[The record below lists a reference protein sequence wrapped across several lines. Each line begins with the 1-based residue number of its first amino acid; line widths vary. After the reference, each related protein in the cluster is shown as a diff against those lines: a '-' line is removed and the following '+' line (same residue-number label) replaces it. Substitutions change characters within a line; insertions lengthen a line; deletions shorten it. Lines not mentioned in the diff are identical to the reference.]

1 MIFGLASIKSDLNK
15 IHKSLEE
22 AKQLV
27 PSAETITDEQEPE
40 EDNIEQEDLR
50 FLKRCYKILAR
61 LGYIK
66 SQYQFSEEFLN
77 KNRYYFGML
86 LCEQRHPSIDAVHN
100 LVRNISQINDG
111 LNKLRYL
118 DDLYKQ
124 GQDLITKRLLKY
136 L

>member
-27 PSAETITDEQEPE
+27 PPAEISDDFDS
-40 EDNIEQEDLR
+40 EDNALEKEDLQ

-66 SQYQFSEEFLN
+66 SQYQFSEQFLN